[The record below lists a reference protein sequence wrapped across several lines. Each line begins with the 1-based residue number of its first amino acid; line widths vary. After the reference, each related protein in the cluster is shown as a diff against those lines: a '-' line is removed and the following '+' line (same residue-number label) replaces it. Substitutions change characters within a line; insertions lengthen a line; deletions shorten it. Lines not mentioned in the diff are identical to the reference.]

1 MSAALGILFL
11 LLALTNNS
19 ENLKTGFGF
28 NVDSDGKT
36 QSFIKLIFSRN
47 TINEDEKQ
55 TISKYIFSAILHDEE
70 LLINKKWNQ
79 LTVNQKKELE
89 KNHNLNNK
97 LWDVI
102 LEIGSKFNSRSTIT
116 ISQEDMLYLLGSERY
131 IPWQDVIEKRKKIWN
146 DLGIEN
152 DEQWTDILKS
162 EKFSNI
168 AKQSWENL
176 GKKEDTEILENLKK
190 LGYNEYIWQIA
201 TQYKKID

>member
-1 MSAALGILFL
+1 MSAAIGILFL
-11 LLALTNNS
+11 LLALNNNS

-28 NVDSDGKT
+28 SVDSDGKT

-55 TISKYIFSAILHDEE
+55 TISKYIFSAILHDKE

-89 KNHNLNNK
+89 KKHNLNNK

-116 ISQEDMLYLLGSERY
+116 ISQEDMLFLLGLERNLS
-131 IPWQDVIEKRKKIWN
+131 WQDVIEKRKKIWN

-152 DEQWTDILKS
+152 DEQWTDVSKS

-168 AKQSWENL
+168 TKQSWEDL

-201 TQYKKID
+201 RK

>member
-28 NVDSDGKT
+28 NVDSDGNT
-36 QSFIKLIFSRN
+36 QSFIKFVLSRH
-47 TINEDEKQ
+47 TINEDEKKK
-55 TISKYIFSAILHDEE
+55 ISKYIFSAILHDEE

-89 KNHNLNNK
+89 KNYNLNNK

-116 ISQEDMLYLLGSERY
+116 ISQEDMLYLLDSE
-131 IPWQDVIEKRKKIWN
+131 INLPWQDVIEKRKKIWN

-152 DEQWTDILKS
+152 EEQWEDVSKS
-162 EKFSNI
+162 KKFFNI
-168 AKQSWENL
+168 IKQSWKDL
-176 GKKEDTEILENLKK
+176 GKKKDTKILENLKK
-190 LGYNEYIWQIA
+190 LGYNEYIWQIV
-201 TQYKKID
+201 TKKN